1 MTCLLLVGRRPP
13 VTHVAE
19 ERLGDG
25 VPIHRLTAKHQGKLF
40 LVAIQP
46 LGEQRLAGL
55 PDGNAGVFL
64 HVVQDL
70 RDCPLNRRRAR
81 YPPGDRDGSG
91 LP

>member
-1 MTCLLLVGRRPP
+1 
-13 VTHVAE
+13 
-19 ERLGDG
+19 
-25 VPIHRLTAKHQGKLF
+25 
-40 LVAIQP
+40 

-55 PDGNAGVFL
+55 PDGNAGVVL